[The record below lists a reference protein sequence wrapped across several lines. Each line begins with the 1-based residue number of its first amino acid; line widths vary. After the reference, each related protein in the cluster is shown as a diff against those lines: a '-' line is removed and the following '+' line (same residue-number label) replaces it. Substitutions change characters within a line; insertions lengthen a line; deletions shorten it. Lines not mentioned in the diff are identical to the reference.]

1 MVDKAFVSQL
11 QGFSLTTAEI
21 LYRMPDYPSLVQSF
35 VWQEYDMVP
44 RLPRLKALLD
54 FWSRNIEGRLERIRV
69 AHVGLISP
77 AELRMVDGEYRLS

>member
-1 MVDKAFVSQL
+1 
-11 QGFSLTTAEI
+11 
-21 LYRMPDYPSLVQSF
+21 MPDYPSLVQSF

-44 RLPRLKALLD
+44 RLPRLKAFLD

-77 AELRMVDGEYRLS
+77 AELRMVDGEYRLN